1 MRWLNRSEAGR
12 ALAAQLQRQ
21 GLGTDPAAAAVVVA
35 LPRGGVPVA
44 VEVARLLALPV
55 TTWAVR
61 KLALPDS
68 PEFAIGAVAAGGVV
82 LWDPESSRALAGRP
96 DLREALLQREQ
107 QELERRQRLFG
118 DWPAAALRGRELIV
132 IDDGIATGMTV
143 RAALTSL
150 RAAQPRRLVLA
161 VPVLD
166 RHLLQPMAALVD
178 ELVVLAAVERLV
190 AVGWH
195 YEHFEQLSDQD
206 VLTLLQA
213 LPAAPPPDQA

>member
-1 MRWLNRSEAGR
+1 MRWHNRSEAGR

-21 GLGTDPAAAAVVVA
+21 GIGTDPAAAAVVVA

-44 VEVARLLALPV
+44 AEVARQLQLPV

-61 KLALPDS
+61 KLALPSS

-82 LWDPESSRALAGRP
+82 LWDPLSSRELADQP
-96 DLREALLQREQ
+96 ELRAALLQREQ
-107 QELERRQRLFG
+107 QELERRQQLFG
-118 DWPAAALRGRELIV
+118 DWPPEALRGRELIV

-150 RAAQPRRLVLA
+150 RAAQPSRLVLA

-166 RHLLQPMAALVD
+166 RRLLRPMAALVD
-178 ELVVLAAVERLV
+178 ELVVLAAVEQLV
-190 AVGWH
+190 AVGYH
-195 YEHFEQLSDQD
+195 YDHFEQLSDQD
-206 VLTLLQA
+206 VLGQLQA
-213 LPAAPPPDQA
+213 LQAQP